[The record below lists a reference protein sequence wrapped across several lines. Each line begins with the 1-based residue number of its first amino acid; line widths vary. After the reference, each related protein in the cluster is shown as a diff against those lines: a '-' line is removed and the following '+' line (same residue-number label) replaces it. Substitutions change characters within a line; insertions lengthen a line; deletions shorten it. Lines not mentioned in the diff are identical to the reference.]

1 VTGKKFLTKEISI
14 PDPAGFSFVSLLLAP
29 DAKSYFYTYTRQ
41 LSTLFLVDGLK

>member
-1 VTGKKFLTKEISI
+1 VTGKRRLTKEIPI
-14 PDPAGFSFVSLLLAP
+14 PDPAGFGIGSLLLAP